1 MSGALA
7 LVKKWPIILALA
19 ASVSA
24 AQAATEG
31 GERRGFWTLLSIPGL
46 SRVGLLQVEGPI
58 YDARYYVSQIEKFR
72 RNPMVKAMVVR
83 IDSPGGEVGAV
94 QEITE
99 SLRKFRESGKPVVAS
114 FGGVAASGGYYLAC
128 AADWIVSNPGA
139 LTGSIGVV
147 MEFPNAENLLKKVGV
162 EFVVVKSGRF
172 KDTGGFAR
180 SLSDDERRL
189 LQETID
195 DVYEQFLEAVINARE
210 ESLREA
216 AARARKLDPKS
227 VGPGAV
233 RGHLRGIADGRVL
246 SGRQALRVGLV
257 DELGGLDLA
266 LEKAAALA
274 GLRGRPGIL
283 TQRRRQTT
291 TWRDLIGLALG
302 WSGGSEGRNRA
313 GQASLEYMLR

>member
-1 MSGALA
+1 MSGAPDF
-7 LVKKWPIILALA
+7 VKKWPIILALA

-24 AQAATEG
+24 AHAASESG
-31 GERRGFWTLLSIPGL
+31 DRRGFLDFLSVPGL
-46 SRVGLLQVEGPI
+46 SRIGLIQVEGPI
-58 YDARYYVSQIEKFR
+58 CDARYYVSQIEKFQ
-72 RNPMVKAMVVR
+72 RNPLVKAVVIR

-99 SLRKFRESGKPVVAS
+99 SLRKLRESGKPVVAS

-128 AADWIVSNPGA
+128 SADWIVSNPGA

-180 SLSDDERRL
+180 SLTDDERRL

-195 DVYEQFLEAVINARE
+195 DVYEQFLDAVLASRE
-210 ESLREA
+210 ERLREA
-216 AARARKLDPKS
+216 LARARKLDLKS

-246 SGRQALRVGLV
+246 SGRQAMRAGLV
-257 DELGGLDLA
+257 DQLGGLDLA

-274 GLRGRPGIL
+274 GLRGRPGVL

-302 WSGGSEGRNRA
+302 WPGVREGRSPA
-313 GQASLEYMLR
+313 GQVSLEYMLR